1 MRVAIVGA
9 GLAGLMAGRSLADA
23 GHEVVLLD
31 KGRSP
36 GGRMATRRIG
46 GATLDHGAQFFT
58 VRSESFAAWVAQ
70 WEADGLARVWCHGF
84 EVEDG
89 HPRYAVR
96 GGMNALAKRLAT
108 GLDVRCSTLAF
119 TLRPRPERAP
129 GPGSYGRAWSVGLD
143 DGTGIDADAVILTC
157 PLPQSFSLMITA
169 AVELPAPLR
178 STDYDRTL
186 ALLTVLDGDPAI
198 PAPGGVQQPGDPFSF
213 IGDNRAKGISTVPAV
228 TFHATPAWSLEW
240 WDRPPEDARAALLD
254 AGAPWIG
261 RATVVAAQ
269 LKRWRFATP
278 QAIWPEPCWVA
289 SDGPGPLVLAGDA
302 FAGPRVEGAAL
313 SGLAAADALLSR

>member
-9 GLAGLMAGRSLADA
+9 GLAGLMAGGTLAGA

-36 GGRMATRRIG
+36 GGRLATRRIG

-58 VRSESFAAWVAQ
+58 VREAAFAARVAE
-70 WEADGLARVWCHGF
+70 WEADGLVRVWCRGF

-89 HPRYAVR
+89 YPRYAVR
-96 GGMNALAKRLAT
+96 GGMNALAKHLAT

-119 TLRPRPERAP
+119 ALRPGDERRRGA
-129 GPGSYGRAWSVGLD
+129 GRDGRAWSVGLD
-143 DGTGIDADAVILTC
+143 DGTGVDADAVLLTC

-178 STDYDRTL
+178 GTDYDRTL
-186 ALLTVLDGDPAI
+186 ALLTVLDRDSAVP
-198 PAPGGVQQPGDPFSF
+198 PPGGVQQPGDPFGF
-213 IGDNRAKGISTVPAV
+213 IADNRAKGVSAVPAV

-240 WDRPPEDARAALLD
+240 WDRPGAQEALLE
-254 AGAPWIG
+254 AAAPWLG

-278 QAIWPEPCWVA
+278 QAIWPQPCWA
-289 SDGPGPLVLAGDA
+289 AADGPGPLVLAGDA

-313 SGLAAADALLSR
+313 SGLAAVETLLSR